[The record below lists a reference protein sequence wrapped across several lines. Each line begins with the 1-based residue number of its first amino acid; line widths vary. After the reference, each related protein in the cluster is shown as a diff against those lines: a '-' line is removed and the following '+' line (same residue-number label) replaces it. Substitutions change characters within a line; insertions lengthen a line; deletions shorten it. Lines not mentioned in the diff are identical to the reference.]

1 MWLKCERLSMPY
13 QLAINTDAGY
23 VHLTYS
29 GVVDLPERKQ
39 AKEAVFN
46 ACHENKLHRS
56 LVDLRNSDIKMS
68 ESDVITFASS
78 FKNTTLPDGY
88 RLAAVISPDNQTDN
102 LIEII
107 ISIDGIDVKY
117 FFDINEATNWLIAI

>member
-1 MWLKCERLSMPY
+1 MSY
-13 QLAINTDAGY
+13 QLVVNSNAGY
-23 VHLTYS
+23 VHLIYT
-29 GVVDLPERKQ
+29 GTVGLDERLQ
-39 AKEAVFN
+39 AKDAVIK
-46 ACHENKLHRS
+46 ACFDHNLHRS

-107 ISIDGIDVKY
+107 ISIDAIDVRY
-117 FFDINEATNWLIAI
+117 FFDINEASNWLIAI